1 VKALIIGCSRV
12 GSMVAVNLH
21 SKGHSVRV
29 MDSNPRNFLR
39 LPEELRD
46 TSTVKVDTINEGVL
60 RSVGI
65 ESFDVLIAVSARDT
79 RNIFV
84 AQLAKYIFGMKR
96 VICHVNDPK
105 RYEMYQEL
113 DLCVV
118 SPTQFVVDAI
128 NQNIV
133 P

>member
-1 VKALIIGCSRV
+1 MKALIVGCTRV

-29 MDSNPRNFLR
+29 MDSNPLNFLR

-46 TSTVKVDTINEGVL
+46 TSTVKIDTINENVF

-65 ESFDVLIAVSARDT
+65 DSFDVLIAASARDT

-84 AQLAKYIFGMKR
+84 AQLAKHIFGMKR

-105 RYEMYQEL
+105 RYEMYQDL
-113 DLCVV
+113 DLGVV
-118 SPTQFVVDAI
+118 GPTQFVVDAI
-128 NQNIV
+128 NKSIF